1 MNKALTLSV
10 VCLFALPVA
19 FARQKVDA
27 ATKQDV
33 EDLLQV
39 TGARQNIQ
47 AMWNGMA
54 KQAASSAAEAYQRK
68 HPNATPLQVRKAAE
82 LAGTSIQKAM
92 QVLSIDEML
101 EAMVPVYQRHLT
113 HSDVRIIID
122 FYNSPTG
129 QKMIK
134 ETPTMKAEGMQA
146 IQPILQKRSAELE
159 AQAEAAAEAAS
170 KPTRN
175 RNNARCQ
182 KLTADC

>member
-1 MNKALTLSV
+1 MKKAFALSV
-10 VCLFALPVA
+10 LCLFALPLA
-19 FARQKVDA
+19 FAQQQADA

-33 EDLLQV
+33 EELLLV

-47 AMWNGMA
+47 VVWDSMA

-68 HPNATPLQVRKAAE
+68 HPNASPLQVRKAAE
-82 LAGTSIQKAM
+82 LAGTTIQKAM
-92 QVLSIDEML
+92 QVLSIDELL

-134 ETPTMKAEGMQA
+134 ETPTMMAEGMQA
-146 IQPILQKRSAELE
+146 IQPILQKHSAELE
-159 AQAEAAAEAAS
+159 AQAEAAAEAS
-170 KPTRN
+170 K
-175 RNNARCQ
+175 Q
-182 KLTADC
+182 ADTQSK